1 MLKPRLSLS
10 VIAALLG
17 LVVTGFA
24 DTVTLK
30 SGEKLEGR
38 ILNESDT
45 EVTIEVPVT
54 ASIKDQRVIKK
65 SDVDKIDKAQPD
77 LEAWTGLKNLGVGP
91 ESQDSV
97 DYQRAINL
105 LNGFVSQYPQSAHA
119 AEAKTKIGQLQ
130 EEQKR
135 VEAGE
140 LKLGGNWM
148 TANEVKEE
156 RVQISG
162 RILLGRMKA
171 HATAGQLVEA
181 MNAFDAIDKTANGSA
196 SYPDAVVLA
205 RQILPALKNAA
216 EQRKAQI
223 KAEVD
228 ERKRRLQ
235 NVQGAERQQLEAMQ
249 KKQVAQIDATVASY
263 EKSGVKWLPL
273 NPANEKSLTALSSK
287 ASSDLTTLGRH
298 NVERM
303 KASLQATDRAKAAIE
318 KSEGIA
324 ADEALKEATSAWAQN
339 EMIKR
344 LQPKVAEAKEKAL
357 ALTKAE
363 EAEKLAAAKIAPPSK
378 SKSTPQPAPT
388 TAVVDEQPKKEGSI
402 FGSPIFW
409 IILVLILGGA
419 GFAYKARQK
428 SRGAAEEEAEQ

>member
-1 MLKPRLSLS
+1 
-10 VIAALLG
+10 
-17 LVVTGFA
+17 
-24 DTVTLK
+24 
-30 SGEKLEGR
+30 
-38 ILNESDT
+38 
-45 EVTIEVPVT
+45 
-54 ASIKDQRVIKK
+54 
-65 SDVDKIDKAQPD
+65 
-77 LEAWTGLKNLGVGP
+77 
-91 ESQDSV
+91 
-97 DYQRAINL
+97 
-105 LNGFVSQYPQSAHA
+105 
-119 AEAKTKIGQLQ
+119 
-130 EEQKR
+130 
-135 VEAGE
+135 
-140 LKLGGNWM
+140 
-148 TANEVKEE
+148 
-156 RVQISG
+156 
-162 RILLGRMKA
+162 
-171 HATAGQLVEA
+171 
-181 MNAFDAIDKTANGSA
+181 
-196 SYPDAVVLA
+196 
-205 RQILPALKNAA
+205 
-216 EQRKAQI
+216 
-223 KAEVD
+223 
-228 ERKRRLQ
+228 
-235 NVQGAERQQLEAMQ
+235 
-249 KKQVAQIDATVASY
+249 
-263 EKSGVKWLPL
+263 
-273 NPANEKSLTALSSK
+273 LSSK

>member
-10 VIAALLG
+10 ALAALLG
-17 LVVTGFA
+17 LAVAGFA

-65 SDVDKIDKAQPD
+65 SDVDKIDKVQPD
-77 LEAWTGLKNLGVGP
+77 LEAWAGLKNLGVGP
-91 ESQDSV
+91 ESQDSA

-105 LNGFVSQYPQSAHA
+105 LNGFVTQFPQSAHA
-119 AEAKTKIGQLQ
+119 AEAKTKLSQLQ

-135 VEAGE
+135 VETGE

-181 MNAFDAIDKTANGSA
+181 MNVFDAIEKNANGSA

-205 RQILPALKNAA
+205 RQILPVLKNAA
-216 EQRKAQI
+216 EQRKEQVKAQ
-223 KAEVD
+223 AD

-235 NVQGAERQQLEAMQ
+235 NVQGADRQQLEAMQ
-249 KKQVAQIDATVASY
+249 KKQVAQTDALVTSY

-273 NPANEKSLTALSSK
+273 NPANEKSLTLLSSK
-287 ASSDLTTLGRH
+287 ATSTLGVIGRH

-303 KASLQATDRAKAAIE
+303 KESIQATDRAKAAVE
-318 KSEGIA
+318 KPDGIA
-324 ADEALKEATSAWAQN
+324 ADAALKEATSAWGQN

-344 LQPKVAEAKEKAL
+344 LQPKVTEAKEKAL
-357 ALTKAE
+357 AIAKAE
-363 EAEKLAAAKIAPPSK
+363 DAAKLSAANITPAPK
-378 SKSTPQPAPT
+378 AKSTPQPAPT
-388 TAVVDEQPKKEGSI
+388 TAVVDEAPKKEGSF

-409 IILVLILGGA
+409 IILLLILGGA
-419 GFAYKARQK
+419 GFGLKALKK
-428 SRGAAEEEAEQ
+428 SRGAAEEEVEQ